1 MSNKIIR
8 SIKDSYFDYPFS
20 HELKSKI
27 QSIISSGFSFS
38 NEPNIKRTHR
48 NYYVINKEPFVV
60 ITSEHIK
67 DLQLFSEQIGKKNE
81 ATFLVYFW
89 WSVKQHFLDGKYIRC
104 TCFVEFGSPTE
115 LLAELLSSSSSQHA
129 TRFTPNV
136 SNVTVTVIDSTPYA
150 TVIIESG
157 LMRP

>member
-48 NYYVINKEPFVV
+48 NYYGINKVPFVV
-60 ITSEHIK
+60 ITSEHIR

-89 WSVKQHFLDGKYIRC
+89 WTLFDSFSAFDEIFYCYKIHQNNFPNHKIIFLLNSKKI
-104 TCFVEFGSPTE
+104 
-115 LLAELLSSSSSQHA
+115 
-129 TRFTPNV
+129 
-136 SNVTVTVIDSTPYA
+136 
-150 TVIIESG
+150 
-157 LMRP
+157 